1 MPGPYIYNNRETAQ
15 SDCDETVKLTKK
27 FGKTLDSLQNGD
39 IINLALG
46 DKEC

>member
-27 FGKTLDSLQNGD
+27 SEKPLDSLQNGN
-39 IINLALG
+39 IINLALR

>member
-1 MPGPYIYNNRETAQ
+1 MPGPYIYIIG
-15 SDCDETVKLTKK
+15 KLLNPIVTKLLNLQK